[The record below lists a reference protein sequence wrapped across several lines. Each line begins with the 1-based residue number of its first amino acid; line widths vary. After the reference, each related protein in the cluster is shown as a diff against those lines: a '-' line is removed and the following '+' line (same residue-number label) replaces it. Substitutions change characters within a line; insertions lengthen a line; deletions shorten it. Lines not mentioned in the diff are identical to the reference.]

1 MINEK
6 ALNNISYGL
15 YVLSAKEGNKDNG
28 CIINTVSQVTVSPLA
43 ICIAVNKNN
52 YTHDMIVNT
61 GEFNVSVIAEGA
73 SFDLF
78 TQYGFKSGRD
88 TDKVP
93 TYAPRTANGITYA
106 TENINTVISAK
117 VKTTVDMGT
126 HTLFIA
132 DVTETLTLSDAPS
145 ATYAYYHK
153 HIKPAPPKQDGNN
166 SGGKK
171 WICNI
176 CGYIYDDA
184 KEAIPFEQLPDNWL
198 CPLCMHPKSDFEL
211 MQ

>member
-15 YVLSAKEGNKDNG
+15 YVLTAKMGNKDNG
-28 CIINTVSQVTVSPLA
+28 CIINTVSQVTASPLSV
-43 ICIAVNKNN
+43 CIAVNKNN
-52 YTHDMIVNT
+52 YTHDMITAT

-78 TQYGFKSGRD
+78 TKYGFKSGRD

-93 TYAPRTANGITYA
+93 TYAKRTENGITYV
-106 TENINTVISAK
+106 TENVNTVISAR
-117 VKTTVDMGT
+117 VKTTVDLGT

-132 DVTETLTLSDAPS
+132 DVTETLDLSAAPS

-153 HIKPAPPKQDGNN
+153 NIKPAPPKQTNG
-166 SGGKK
+166 SGKK
-171 WICNI
+171 WICTI
-176 CGYIYDDA
+176 CGYIYDDS
-184 KEAIPFEQLPDNWL
+184 KEKIAFEELPEDWV

-211 MQ
+211 ME

>member
-15 YVLSAKEGNKDNG
+15 YVLSAKKGEKDNG
-28 CIINTVSQVTVSPLA
+28 CIINTAQQVTASPLR
-43 ICIAVNKNN
+43 ISIAVNKNN
-52 YTHDMIVNT
+52 YTHDMIKET
-61 GEFNVSVIAEGA
+61 KEFNISVLSEKTT
-73 SFDLF
+73 FDIF
-78 TQYGFKSGRD
+78 TQYGFASGRD

-93 TYAPRTANGITYA
+93 SNAPRTSNGIVYVPDVS
-106 TENINTVISAK
+106 NTVISAR
-117 VKTTVDMGT
+117 VISEVDLGS

-132 DVTETLTLSDAPS
+132 DVTETLILNDEPS

-153 HIKPAPPKQDGNN
+153 NIKPKPKAEKGD
-166 SGGKK
+166 GKK
-171 WICNI
+171 WVCTI
-176 CGYIYDDA
+176 CGFIYDDS
-184 KEAIPFEQLPDNWL
+184 KEKVPFEELPENWV

>member
-15 YVLSAKEGNKDNG
+15 FVLSAKKGEKDNG
-28 CIINTVSQVTVSPLA
+28 CIINTAQQVTASPLR
-43 ICIAVNKNN
+43 ISIAVNKNN
-52 YTHDMIVNT
+52 YTHDMVKET
-61 GEFNVSVIAEGA
+61 KEFNISVLSQKAT
-73 SFDLF
+73 FDIF
-78 TQYGFKSGRD
+78 TQYGFASGRD

-93 TYAPRTANGITYA
+93 SNAPRTSNGIVYLPDVS
-106 TENINTVISAK
+106 NTVISAR
-117 VKTTVDMGT
+117 VINEVDLGS

-132 DVTETLTLSDAPS
+132 DVTEALILNDEPS

-153 HIKPAPPKQDGNN
+153 NIKPKPKAQISD
-166 SGGKK
+166 GKK
-171 WICNI
+171 WVCTI
-176 CGYIYDDA
+176 CGFIYDDS
-184 KEAIPFEQLPDNWL
+184 KEKVPFEELPENWV